1 MAFVAV
7 MKKQVL
13 IFIFCLVCALVKG
26 DAKQFYSVFDRK
38 DLPVFSR
45 PFFVTVTAD
54 PVALKSAEKLLDDA
68 MMNKRQLEIFQFA
81 NNAGYYNLLNG
92 DFIQALK
99 FLQIAVNHKPQHKDA
114 ASAMAQYA
122 FALDV
127 AGRHE
132 QAFTIYNEL
141 LEKDLTN
148 SAQIKAYVQA
158 MAGLIFLQ
166 HADTVSAKTLLG
178 SAWHYFSDKNF
189 LLQQYYLFERM
200 GDIDLVAKRFSSASV
215 NYLQQLKYATKLNN
229 KTFQALATRN
239 LGLCYLKHDDYLKAV
254 TYFKQSLEFRDNV
267 LLQKLL
273 KDTYLK
279 IVTISSFNND
289 FTKADRYHELYRQLK
304 ASETFVKETAALQAE
319 KEKIL
324 FLLSQ
329 SASNE
334 NNIVSRQE
342 YELSQQLTTL
352 DIERQNKEK
361 ALEELTL
368 AEAQKKLKE
377 LELDKIAGE
386 KIKQEAELAKKELQI
401 SKQKE
406 FRNILLGISGLIV
419 LGIIFLINRYR
430 LKRKSLEQLRQA
442 HQELRQAHEQLKQ
455 TQEQLV
461 QSEKMASLGQLTAG
475 IAHEIQNPLNFVNNF
490 STLSMDMIDDYIK
503 NKDEALLDELKSNLK
518 RINHHGGRVSSIVK
532 GMLLHSRS
540 KTAEKELSDINIL
553 VDESLALA
561 FHGKKSTEADF
572 YCHIEKDFD
581 VTAPAI
587 KVLPQEL
594 RRVIINLINN
604 AFYAVHERTVKS
616 NANKQEIKYKP
627 QVSVT
632 THVAGQFLEIA
643 ITDNG
648 TGIPDAIKDKI
659 YNPFFTSKPTGKGT
673 GLGLSVSFDIIEKQH
688 GGKLKF
694 ESEQGVGTVFTIS
707 LPLITPPDLKQSNG
721 DIKKSVI

>member
-1 MAFVAV
+1 MAFVSV

-13 IFIFCLVCALVKG
+13 IFIFCLIGTFVRG
-26 DAKQFYSVFDRK
+26 DAKHLYSVFDRN

-45 PFFVTVTAD
+45 PFFITITAD
-54 PVALKSAEKLLDDA
+54 PIALKSAERMLGDA
-68 MMNKRQLEIFQFA
+68 IKSNRQQEIFQNA

-92 DFIQALK
+92 DFLQALK
-99 FLQIAVNHKPQHKDA
+99 FLQIAVNHKPLSKEA
-114 ASAMAQYA
+114 APTMAQYA

-132 QAFTIYNEL
+132 QAFSIYKEL
-141 LEKDLTN
+141 LEKDLAN
-148 SAQIKAYVQA
+148 STQIRAYVQA

-166 HADTVSAKTLLG
+166 HADTVSAKPLLG
-178 SAWHYFSDKNF
+178 NALQYFSANNF
-189 LLQQYYLFERM
+189 LLQQYYLYERM
-200 GDIDLVAKRFSSASV
+200 GDINLVAKNFNNSSA

-239 LGLCYLKHDDYLKAV
+239 LGLCNLKRDDYLKAV
-254 TYFKQSLEFRDNV
+254 SYFRQSLDFRDNV

-289 FTKADRYHELYRQLK
+289 FEKADRYHELYRKLK
-304 ASETFVKETAALQAE
+304 ANETVVKETAALQAE

-329 SASNE
+329 SANNE
-334 NNIVSRQE
+334 NNMVSRQE

-386 KIKQEAELAKKELQI
+386 KLKQEAELAKKELQI
-401 SKQKE
+401 SRQKE

-419 LGIIFLINRYR
+419 LGIVFLINRYR

-490 STLSMDMIDDYIK
+490 STLSMDMIDDYLK
-503 NKDEALLDELKSNLK
+503 SKDETLLDELKSNLK

-532 GMLLHSRS
+532 GMLLHSRN
-540 KTAEKELSDINIL
+540 KTAEKELSDINLL

-581 VTAPAI
+581 ATAPPV

-604 AFYAVHERTVKS
+604 AFYAVHERAVKS
-616 NANKQEIKYKP
+616 NANKEEVKYKP

-632 THVAGQFLEIA
+632 THVAGQFLEIT

-648 TGIPDAIKDKI
+648 TGIPDTIKDKI

-707 LPLITPPDLKQSNG
+707 LPLNAPPDLKQSNG
-721 DIKKSVI
+721 DVKKSVV